1 MESHGGADDFG
12 GATVTTATRTDL
24 REVSLT
30 KRQWHLVVNELGN
43 LAGVSDADAAILR
56 RASAYIADECDKV
69 RSLDDIVR
77 VTASVSG
84 LLVVASVCNQ
94 RVALRWNVY
103 DDLVRQ
109 IGADQHGG

>member
-1 MESHGGADDFG
+1 M
-12 GATVTTATRTDL
+12 TTATRTDL

-30 KRQWHLVVNELGN
+30 KRQWHLVVNELAD
-43 LAGVSDADAAILR
+43 LSSFADADAAILR
-56 RASAYIADECDKV
+56 RASSYIADECDKV

-84 LLVVASVCNQ
+84 LLVVAEVCNQ

-109 IGADQHGG
+109 IGD

>member
-1 MESHGGADDFG
+1 
-12 GATVTTATRTDL
+12 VTTATRTDL

-30 KRQWHLVVNELGN
+30 KRQWHLVVTEL
-43 LAGVSDADAAILR
+43 ADLTKLPESEAAILR
-56 RASAYIADECDKV
+56 QASAFISKQCEQV

-94 RVALRWNVY
+94 RVALRWNVH

-109 IGADQHGG
+109 IGD